1 MRQDIEQILED
12 VRAALDRSDSGRLAS
27 QLAEVHPAD
36 LADIY
41 SVLNDDQRSQLVF
54 LLPPPA
60 TAALIAEL
68 DEAERSEAV
77 EDIDTADLSEV
88 VTELEPDDAADVLS
102 EMTDEQREYVLEQ
115 LPDEQSDRLE
125 ELLEFDEESAG
136 GIMTPRLVAL
146 RADATVKEAVDAVR
160 RAAEEAD
167 VHYVYTIDDHERL
180 VGLVQLRRL
189 VVNTDNT
196 PLESISVHD
205 PVVVQVND
213 DQEDVAN
220 KMRKYDLTTVP
231 VIDAEGRLRGQITHD
246 DVFDIA
252 EEEAAEDIYIMAG
265 TAPEEL
271 DEPSSLRA
279 AIIRLRWL
287 LACMVGTGISGCI
300 VGGFNHS
307 FPTEVYLALVMFVP
321 MMGAMGGN
329 SGIQISTII
338 IRALATG
345 DLASTKARLAFS
357 REMPI
362 TLIMS
367 PVCGVAAALITFLGM
382 PLLQSYGMV
391 GEDVSRMLMT
401 AAVGIGMAVAIFTA
415 SFLGMS
421 LPYMFRKLGVD
432 PAIASGPIV
441 TTTNDIVSVLAY
453 FLVASAILGNA
464 DTLPEVASAV
474 GL

>member
-1 MRQDIEQILED
+1 MRQDLEQTLID
-12 VRAALDRSDSGRLAS
+12 VRAALDESDGGRLAS
-27 QLAEVHPAD
+27 RLEEVHPAD

-41 SVLNDDQRSQLVF
+41 TVLKDDQRSQLVF
-54 LLPPPA
+54 LLPPRA

-77 EDIDTADLSEV
+77 DDIDDADLSDV

-102 EMTDEQREYVLEQ
+102 ELTDVQREYVLEQ
-115 LPDEQSDRLE
+115 LPDDQSDQLE

-136 GIMTPRLVAL
+136 GIMTPELVAL
-146 RADATVKEAVDAVR
+146 PMVATVKEAVEAVR
-160 RAAEEAD
+160 QAAEEAD
-167 VHYVYTIDDHERL
+167 VHYVYTVDDQNRL
-180 VGLVQLRRL
+180 VGLVQLRQL
-189 VVNTDNT
+189 VTNREDTS
-196 PLESISVHD
+196 LASISVED
-205 PVVVQVND
+205 PVVVHVDD

-231 VIDAEGRLRGQITHD
+231 VIDGDGRLRGQITHD
-246 DVFDIA
+246 DVLDIA
-252 EEEAAEDIYIMAG
+252 EEEAAEDIYLMAG

-271 DEPSSLRA
+271 EEPSSVRA
-279 AIIRLRWL
+279 AFIRLRWL
-287 LACMVGTGISGCI
+287 LACMIGTGVSGLI
-300 VGGFNHS
+300 VGGFNQS
-307 FPTEVYLALVMFVP
+307 FPEKVYLALVMFVP

-345 DLASTKARLAFS
+345 DLASTKVRLAFA
-357 REMPI
+357 RELPI

-367 PVCGVAAALITFLGM
+367 PVCGVSAALITFLGV
-382 PLLQSYGMV
+382 PFLKSWGLVDDSVPQA
-391 GEDVSRMLMT
+391 LMT
-401 AAVGIGMAVAIFTA
+401 VAVGVGMSVAIMTA
-415 SFLGMS
+415 SLLGMS
-421 LPYMFRKLGVD
+421 LPYLFRKFGVD

-453 FLVASAILGNA
+453 FLVAMSILSNGA
-464 DTLPEVASAV
+464 TPTELASGI